1 MYVIVDSLII
11 LQNTIPIWLI
21 LIFFFAV
28 SKCHN
33 FKMYAYLSC
42 HVINKYRL
50 MLICVRLL
58 THNFQ
63 KIYSCHA
70 YVTDFSVSVL
80 LHSYFTIH

>member
-1 MYVIVDSLII
+1 MYV
-11 LQNTIPIWLI
+11 
-21 LIFFFAV
+21 
-28 SKCHN
+28 
-33 FKMYAYLSC
+33 YLSC

-50 MLICVRLL
+50 VLICVRLL